1 MLKKYFFIK
10 TYQYQLYVCVC
21 VHTHTHTQSRNAV
34 HSMGRVKRAHFPM
47 IYVTVLL

>member
-21 VHTHTHTQSRNAV
+21 VHTHTHTHRAEMPFIAWEGSNV
-34 HSMGRVKRAHFPM
+34 HIFQ
-47 IYVTVLL
+47 